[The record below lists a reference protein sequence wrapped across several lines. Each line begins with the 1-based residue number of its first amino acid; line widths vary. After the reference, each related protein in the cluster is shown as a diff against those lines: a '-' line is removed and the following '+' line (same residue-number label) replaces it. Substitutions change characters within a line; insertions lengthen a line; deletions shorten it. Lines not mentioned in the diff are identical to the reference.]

1 MAAEGRVTVFD
12 IGLFA
17 LVLLSPVAAA
27 QAEER
32 ECAYAELAEHIG
44 RGGEGRVFPENS
56 TIRCNQ
62 GGRCYGLWEKKQD
75 GFQLVKQGCWATV
88 NGHRSE
94 CHNDH
99 CQVTNTPSQIQNG
112 NYRFCCCS
120 KDMCNLNFTED
131 FPTPCPTTAQ
141 PVHTHQLYR
150 EEAILIALAT
160 VSVVAVLVVLLFFVY
175 RVLRGHGKQSL
186 HSLNMLEAAFSPP
199 SLDLDNLKLLE
210 LIGRGRYGAVYR
222 GCLDERSVAVKVFS
236 SGNHQP
242 FVNERSIYRLLLDHD
257 NIARFLESEERLGTD
272 GRTEYLLLLEFYPH
286 GSLCTYLN
294 ARVVDWLSCCRLVLS
309 VTRGLAYLHTELMRG
324 DVYKPAVSHR
334 DLNSRNVLVKADGCC
349 VISDFGLS
357 MTLTGKKQSG
367 HAEDDNTAISEVG
380 TVRYMAPEVLE
391 GAVNLRDC
399 EAALK
404 QVDVYALGLL
414 YWESFMRCADL
425 FPGESAPAFQLA
437 FQAEV
442 GNHPTI
448 EDMQALVSR
457 HKQRPKFPEAWK
469 ENSLAVR
476 SLKETMED
484 CWDQDAEARL
494 TAQCAEER
502 LAELLLLW
510 ERNKSVS
517 PALNRSTALHNHRNL
532 SHGRQTPKTGTY
544 SEFSSSATT
553 EGQEGVAKPPH
564 SDASTEP
571 GSVGGVNGLGGT
583 AVEKNRNCI
592 NYERQQA
599 QSRLSGTDSS
609 TPTPLTESCP
619 TAPQPAGGGSVPPCT
634 QLTQED
640 LETPKLDP
648 SEVQRNLRESSDES
662 LMEHSQKQFCSPE
675 MVNPQSPFY
684 PLIKMAAEVT
694 GSQACHGDAPT
705 TILPKQQNV
714 PKRPSSLNLHTKP
727 VGKLASS
734 SASSSLRLKFSK
746 LGKSNLRKTDVGV
759 ARAKAVAPAT
769 EPHPVM
775 VAKNNTSV
783 DNAIIVNGSTTGST
797 DLPPGEATSN
807 PSQDNG
813 GTSSDDLTF
822 GLLTTSPDEQEPL
835 LRREAQPDNANNNNS
850 NNNTGEGEGDGKGE
864 EGGGERGESSEST
877 GPAGDPQSSSA
888 TDPLA
893 VSLPCPASDL
903 VTPQVVPQIQ
913 AQPQAQ
919 PEDVPQGEALL
930 RQNRVRRPE
939 RPNSLDLS
947 ITTLPLLGGQSHGD
961 DNESSGDK
969 IKKRVKTPYAL
980 KKWRP
985 ATWVITTDTLD
996 AELNNNSRAGGQ
1008 NPGQA
1013 GTSRPKS
1020 APNLYLGGRGGVTSS
1035 FTSDPSDCDF

>member
-1 MAAEGRVTVFD
+1 MAAEGRITVFD

-17 LVLLSPVAAA
+17 LVLLGPVAAA

-56 TIRCNQ
+56 TIRCSQ

-75 GFQLVKQGCWATV
+75 GFHLVKQGCWATV

-141 PVHTHQLYR
+141 PVHTRQLYR
-150 EEAILIALAT
+150 EEAVLIALAT
-160 VSVVAVLVVLLFFVY
+160 VSVVAVLVVLLFFIY

-186 HSLNMLEAAFSPP
+186 HNLNMLEAAFSPP

-286 GSLCTYLN
+286 GSLCTYLS

-532 SHGRQTPKTGTY
+532 SHGRQTPKTGNY

-564 SDASTEP
+564 SDTSTEP

-694 GSQACHGDAPT
+694 GSQARHGDAPT

-714 PKRPSSLNLHTKP
+714 PKRPSSLNLHAKP
-727 VGKLASS
+727 VGKSASS

-769 EPHPVM
+769 EPHPIM
-775 VAKNNTSV
+775 VAKNNTSI
-783 DNAIIVNGSTTGST
+783 DNTIIVNGSTTGST
-797 DLPPGEATSN
+797 DLPLGEAINNT
-807 PSQDNG
+807 SQDNG

-864 EGGGERGESSEST
+864 EGGGERGESSESA
-877 GPAGDPQSSSA
+877 GPAGDPQTSSA
-888 TDPLA
+888 TDALA

-903 VTPQVVPQIQ
+903 VIPQVVPQIQ

-919 PEDVPQGEALL
+919 PADVPQGEALL

-947 ITTLPLLGGQSHGD
+947 ITTLPLLGSQSHD
-961 DNESSGDK
+961 DDKESSGDK

-996 AELNNNSRAGGQ
+996 AELNNNSRTGGQ
-1008 NPGQA
+1008 NAGQA

-1020 APNLYLGGRGGVTSS
+1020 APNLYMGGRGGVTSS